1 MLGCLFAINTEM
13 GQHLSHELAMQG
25 VAFEA
30 CEEFAA
36 TYLGLGKQIN

>member
-13 GQHLSHELAMQG
+13 AQHLPHELAMQG

-30 CEEFAA
+30 CEEFAPP
-36 TYLGLGKQIN
+36 YPGLGKQII